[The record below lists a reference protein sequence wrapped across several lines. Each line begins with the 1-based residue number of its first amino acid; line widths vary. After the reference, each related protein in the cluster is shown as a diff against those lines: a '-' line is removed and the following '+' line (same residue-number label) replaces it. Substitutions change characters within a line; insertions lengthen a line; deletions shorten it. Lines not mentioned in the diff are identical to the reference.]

1 MDAGIEQ
8 CRVHAPSNSATIH
21 DGEQTSVPY
30 VHFVPMKKDGSD
42 LLSQIEWAKNND
54 DLCKWIS
61 EQTTKYIENLWSS
74 DQAQKDLILIKHAM
88 GKMYQ
93 EKFSKALAVCHK
105 GCPADTVC

>member
-1 MDAGIEQ
+1 MLA
-8 CRVHAPSNSATIH
+8 SNSVVFMPPPTALPFTM
-21 DGEQTSVPY
+21 ESKLLVLY

-61 EQTTKYIENLWSS
+61 EQATKYIENLWSS

>member
-1 MDAGIEQ
+1 
-8 CRVHAPSNSATIH
+8 
-21 DGEQTSVPY
+21 
-30 VHFVPMKKDGSD
+30 MKKDGSD